1 MIYDKILK
9 EKQRIETQIQTLQ
22 SKLKD
27 FPEGKLV
34 CTKNGKYNK
43 WYCSTDSS
51 YTYIPK
57 KEYKLA
63 EKLAH
68 KTYLLLQLRTL
79 LNQKKAIDS
88 YLKHYQPDTSQK
100 EHDFITSPEYKA
112 FLSSYFTP
120 VSQELVN
127 WMNAPYETN
136 QIYTENVISKTPS
149 GHRVRSKSEA
159 MIDTCLYKNNIP
171 FRYECL
177 LQLDKHSLFPDFTI
191 RHPKTGEVYYWEHFG
206 LMDDATYAQK
216 TYSKLALYTSHG
228 IIPTINLITTY
239 ETKEHPLSADM
250 VEKIVNYYFLEN

>member
-9 EKQRIETQIQTLQ
+9 EKQRVETQIETLQ
-22 SKLKD
+22 TKLKD

-57 KEYKLA
+57 KEYELA

-68 KTYLLLQLRTL
+68 KTYLLLQLKTL
-79 LNQKKAIDS
+79 LNEKMAIDS
-88 YLKHYQPDTSQK
+88 YLKHYQPDTSRK
-100 EHDFITSPEYKA
+100 EQDFITSPEYKD

-120 VSQELVN
+120 LSQELVN

-136 QIYTENVISKTPS
+136 KICTENVINKTPS
-149 GHRVRSKSEA
+149 GHCVRSKSEA
-159 MIDTCLYKNNIP
+159 MIDMCLYKNNIA

-191 RHPKTGEVYYWEHFG
+191 RHPKTGKVYYWEHFG
-206 LMDDATYAQK
+206 LMDDTTYAQK
-216 TYSKLALYTSHG
+216 TYSKLAIYTSHG
-228 IIPTINLITTY
+228 IIPSINLITTY
-239 ETKEHPLSADM
+239 ETKDHPLSADM
-250 VEKIVNYYFLEN
+250 IEKIVNYYFLEN